1 MSWFFRLCRVL
12 SNANLYDQVCVYLV
26 TDKRLAP
33 EISVISTNKT
43 DHHDFAKLL
52 LNVAFKTHNPTTTFC
67 IECESILFMSQLW
80 LFQDF

>member
-1 MSWFFRLCRVL
+1 
-12 SNANLYDQVCVYLV
+12 VYLV

-52 LNVAFKTHNPTTTFC
+52 LNVATYDALVNDKNKKFSL
-67 IECESILFMSQLW
+67 I
-80 LFQDF
+80 